1 MPSRRARERQALNNS
16 NNSTKRH
23 KRVVPFN
30 ESLIE
35 KPKTLPPP
43 CPGSAHPCKD
53 KMCYK
58 AQTRQYKCSMPGVR
72 PASASEPVPLIF
84 SLELMQRQRVFRNE
98 NPFETSKFGRFEAQ
112 LPRTSNLS
120 RVLREGLCASGD
132 GQSEC
137 DTCAVVGA
145 SGSLLARRHGALIDA
160 HEVVLRP
167 NWLLTKGY
175 ETVVGTRTDLNVF
188 FGVEGMVDQFL
199 QARRKLPASLRP
211 IGLITPASDKSVASI
226 MRHMGRERERNRS
239 STDIFL
245 LSDSVYHRALGSLC
259 AATQQGC
266 DWPRGNSKMRPS
278 TGFFTVVVALQLCRK
293 VIGAL
298 FAALPNQAC
307 GPPTRPC
314 Y

>member
-53 KMCYK
+53 KLCYK

-112 LPRTSNLS
+112 LPRSSNLS
-120 RVLREGLCASGD
+120 RVLREGLCGGRRQQRGGSAC
-132 GQSEC
+132 QI
-137 DTCAVVGA
+137 AVHFEQRSQRLG
-145 SGSLLARRHGALIDA
+145 GRRVRGHHVQQL
-160 HEVVLRP
+160 
-167 NWLLTKGY
+167 
-175 ETVVGTRTDLNVF
+175 
-188 FGVEGMVDQFL
+188 L
-199 QARRKLPASLRP
+199 QARAKTLSGDRDR
-211 IGLITPASDKSVASI
+211 VAAA
-226 MRHMGRERERNRS
+226 RERDAS
-239 STDIFL
+239 
-245 LSDSVYHRALGSLC
+245 
-259 AATQQGC
+259 
-266 DWPRGNSKMRPS
+266 
-278 TGFFTVVVALQLCRK
+278 
-293 VIGAL
+293 
-298 FAALPNQAC
+298 
-307 GPPTRPC
+307 
-314 Y
+314 

>member
-1 MPSRRARERQALNNS
+1 MMSSHCSRETVGFLKKLPALPITAGSGSLARRISQTQS
-16 NNSTKRH
+16 N
-23 KRVVPFN
+23 
-30 ESLIE
+30 I
-35 KPKTLPPP
+35 
-43 CPGSAHPCKD
+43 C
-53 KMCYK
+53 
-58 AQTRQYKCSMPGVR
+58 
-72 PASASEPVPLIF
+72 
-84 SLELMQRQRVFRNE
+84 
-98 NPFETSKFGRFEAQ
+98 
-112 LPRTSNLS
+112 
-120 RVLREGLCASGD
+120 
-132 GQSEC
+132 
-137 DTCAVVGA
+137 CAVVGA

-226 MRHMGRERERNRS
+226 MRHMGRERERNRT

-266 DWPRGNSKMRPS
+266 EWPRG
-278 TGFFTVVVALQLCRK
+278 
-293 VIGAL
+293 I
-298 FAALPNQAC
+298 
-307 GPPTRPC
+307 
-314 Y
+314 